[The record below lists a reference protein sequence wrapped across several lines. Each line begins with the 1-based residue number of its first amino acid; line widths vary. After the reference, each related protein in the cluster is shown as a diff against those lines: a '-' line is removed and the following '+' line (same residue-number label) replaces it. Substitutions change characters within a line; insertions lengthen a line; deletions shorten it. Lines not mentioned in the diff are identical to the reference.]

1 MSENDK
7 SVTGDALSGEDL
19 SRGPTPETRH
29 PEGYVEGRDKDEA
42 GRGLGE
48 TGGLDD
54 VADTTQGPTPE
65 TRRVMRGTDDEVAAS
80 GQPTSDTRT
89 RADVGGNQDLGERGT
104 DPDYRDTA
112 STGTTGGTV
121 GHDTSGPTTDEAMT
135 RSEEELRIGT
145 QREEAGSA
153 RLVKSVETE
162 QVTETVP
169 VERERAVVSR
179 EPITDANV
187 GQAMD
192 GPAISEEEHEVV
204 LTEEQVVAEKQA
216 VPKER
221 VRLDKEVVTE
231 EQTVSEELRKERIE
245 TEGGVEG
252 DRRIG

>member
-42 GRGLGE
+42 GHGLGE

-65 TRRVMRGTDDEVAAS
+65 IRRVMRGTDDDIAAS
-80 GQPTSDTRT
+80 GQPSSDQGT
-89 RADVGGNQDLGERGT
+89 RADVGGNQDLGRRDT
-104 DPDYRDTA
+104 DPAHRGADL
-112 STGTTGGTV
+112 GTSGGTV
-121 GHDTSGPTTDEAMT
+121 GHDTSGPTTDQAMT
-135 RSEEELRIGT
+135 RSEEELRVGT

-169 VERERAVVSR
+169 VQRERAVVSS

-204 LTEEQVVAEKQA
+204 LTQEQVVAEKQA

-221 VRLDKEVVTE
+221 VRLDTETVTE
-231 EQTVSEELRKERIE
+231 EQTVTEELRKERIE
-245 TEGGVEG
+245 AQG
-252 DRRIG
+252 DVGNS